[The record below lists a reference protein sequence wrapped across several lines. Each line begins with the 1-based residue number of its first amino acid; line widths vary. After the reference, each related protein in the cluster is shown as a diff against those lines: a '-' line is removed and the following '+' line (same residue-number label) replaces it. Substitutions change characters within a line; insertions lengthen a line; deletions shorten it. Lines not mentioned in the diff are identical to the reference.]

1 MIHLIIGGAR
11 SGKSSHAERLAL
23 KVSSYPAYIAT
34 AEPFDEEM
42 RTRIRKHQENRQD
55 RFFTIEEPI
64 ELALALK
71 KATED
76 YSSILVDCLTV
87 WLGNIQ
93 YHQVMDKQIEL
104 LLDELRSFP
113 RDNDLFLVSNELG
126 QGLVPESAL
135 SREFRDRAGFLNQD
149 IAQIADKVTYLI
161 AGIPMEIKK

>member
-1 MIHLIIGGAR
+1 
-11 SGKSSHAERLAL
+11 
-23 KVSSYPAYIAT
+23 
-34 AEPFDEEM
+34 
-42 RTRIRKHQENRQD
+42 
-55 RFFTIEEPI
+55 
-64 ELALALK
+64 
-71 KATED
+71 
-76 YSSILVDCLTV
+76 
-87 WLGNIQ
+87 
-93 YHQVMDKQIEL
+93 MDKQIEL